1 MNKKSTFRLL
11 ALAGLLAAAPTT
23 MSAQTTEPAS
33 ASKVVYDFQ
42 GFDDVKLL
50 KLFARIV
57 KEGRRYPT
65 DAELRD
71 AGLANEIEFVRS
83 HVRKRNILSRADRLN
98 QTTYEKRDLFMNIP
112 AGAGRGT
119 GGYPSKEF
127 ASDNFSMWNY
137 TNLFGAWN
145 HGLFQA
151 PGAWA
156 DAAHKNGTDLLS
168 GVKFFDTTGNPGGV
182 GAEGWMPI
190 ITAQESDGTYTYA
203 KPMIYLLQ

>member
-33 ASKVVYDFQ
+33 ASKVVYDFK

-50 KLFARIV
+50 KLFAKIV

-83 HVRKRNILSRADRLN
+83 HVRKHS
-98 QTTYEKRDLFMNIP
+98 
-112 AGAGRGT
+112 
-119 GGYPSKEF
+119 
-127 ASDNFSMWNY
+127 FSCRPLKSN
-137 TNLFGAWN
+137 N
-145 HGLFQA
+145 
-151 PGAWA
+151 
-156 DAAHKNGTDLLS
+156 
-168 GVKFFDTTGNPGGV
+168 V
-182 GAEGWMPI
+182 
-190 ITAQESDGTYTYA
+190 
-203 KPMIYLLQ
+203 